1 MDTVVNVFSQSV
13 DYIRG
18 MKIPSVSEFIP
29 VWFKSKPV
37 DSSHVDLSEINIRNE
52 PFDSTADTIGGINN
66 AMGKDVNPLLLF
78 IIDIILIILYYIFIF
93 ILASIVAN
101 DLIYMHWTI
110 RLYTFIFVLILC
122 WYTSLGVYPI
132 SIYYGIMSLYNV
144 YRNYRDK
151 PLDPEALKQWHP
163 LPILPRRYAFLPLM
177 TTRSQGILDM
187 LNPFSYFPRGEDP
200 TEPKYA
206 NYKYESTKY
215 KSTLNELIPG
225 FAEVKGLYLEKLLKR
240 FKRFFYELNEC
251 FQNKAEP
258 EEGEVP
264 MTNDLEALKET
275 IRGAVYTA
283 TGAEKSN
290 EYIQKAF
297 APT

>member
-37 DSSHVDLSEINIRNE
+37 DSSHVDLSEIDIRNE
-52 PFDSTADTIGGINN
+52 PFDSTDSGGGINSI
-66 AMGKDVNPLLLF
+66 MGKDVNPLLLF
-78 IIDIILIILYYIFIF
+78 IINIILIILYYIFIF

-132 SIYYGIMSLYNV
+132 SIYYTIMALYNV

-151 PLDPEALKQWHP
+151 PLDPEAIKQWHP
-163 LPILPRRYAFLPLM
+163 LPIRPRRYAFLPLM
-177 TTRSQGILDM
+177 TTRAPGILDM

-206 NYKYESTKY
+206 NYKYESEKY
-215 KSTLNELIPG
+215 KKTLHALIPG
-225 FAEVKGLYLEKLLKR
+225 FDEVKGLYLGTILKR
-240 FKRFFYELNEC
+240 FKRFFYELNQC
-251 FQNKAEP
+251 FLNKAEP
-258 EEGEVP
+258 EADDEP
-264 MTNDLEALKET
+264 ISNDLEALKEN

>member
-1 MDTVVNVFSQSV
+1 
-13 DYIRG
+13 
-18 MKIPSVSEFIP
+18 
-29 VWFKSKPV
+29 
-37 DSSHVDLSEINIRNE
+37 
-52 PFDSTADTIGGINN
+52 
-66 AMGKDVNPLLLF
+66 
-78 IIDIILIILYYIFIF
+78 
-93 ILASIVAN
+93 
-101 DLIYMHWTI
+101 
-110 RLYTFIFVLILC
+110 
-122 WYTSLGVYPI
+122 
-132 SIYYGIMSLYNV
+132 MSLYNV